1 MTGYVDFA
9 SSSEDEFPD
18 LDVVFQRSKQ
28 IRRPAKA
35 SAQDTTSRED
45 DDASPSRQLEEEAI
59 RWNASERK
67 DCVAGKSGDSGAA
80 PSTVVRR
87 RKLGAKTDNPL
98 LKPFGAFGKKNE
110 GQNLFDIAARTRKV
124 PSVNVRELRMRS
136 QDTTPTDVPPQAAE
150 DESEDSANEQTE
162 ITEADISEFF
172 GDSQSE
178 FEEDDTPILF
188 GREEPTW
195 KTRRPVPGRS
205 QQGRNPT
212 LKDPPNVTRLAPDT
226 DLPKP
231 NQSKDSKTR
240 HQGSTEDR
248 GSAEGRGTE
257 RTFSRDVTGSKSA
270 VVDLTDDMTEAL
282 RRLDISIGKER
293 QKHNTG
299 AKDNVPPTSPPL
311 TPPRPSTKPL
321 VSPKK
326 LPGIPKT
333 PHRPSMDLFWNQEFV
348 DEWNEEHSPKK
359 LILPPA
365 QKSPA
370 KSPAKAKAGRTESA
384 KQKENKK
391 AFEQIKHELAQN
403 FLREL
408 DDAITQGKLQAL
420 AESTGGIKI
429 NWSAKLNTTAGRANW
444 RREKVRSKL
453 PDGTEKSVTDRHHA
467 SIELAEK
474 VIDDEHRLLN
484 VVAHEFCHL
493 ANFMVSGITGNP
505 HGKEFKAWAA
515 KCSQR
520 FSDRGIEVTT
530 KHTYQIDY
538 KYVWECTECGL
549 EYKRHS
555 KSINPERHRCGSCKA
570 LLKQTKPTPRAT
582 GKTSEYQQFFK
593 EQMKIVK
600 QEHPKSPQ
608 KEVMKIIGERWAK
621 RGGSNRATPDSED
634 QSASIS
640 ETSVSKIGSRLVDLT
655 L

>member
-9 SSSEDEFPD
+9 SSSDDEFPD
-18 LDVVFQRSKQ
+18 LDIVFQRSQQ
-28 IRRPAKA
+28 IRQPAKPPPP
-35 SAQDTTSRED
+35 AQDSTSRDD

-59 RWNASERK
+59 RWNVSAR
-67 DCVAGKSGDSGAA
+67 GDFGAA
-80 PSTVVRR
+80 PPTVVRR
-87 RKLGAKTDNPL
+87 RKLGVKTDNPL
-98 LKPFGAFGKKNE
+98 LKPFGAFGKQNE
-110 GQNLFDIAARTRKV
+110 GQNLYDVPVKTREV
-124 PSVNVRELRMRS
+124 SDLRVRELRSSRS
-136 QDTTPTDVPPQAAE
+136 RDTTPTDVPPQEVE
-150 DESEDSANEQTE
+150 DESGDSANEQTE
-162 ITEADISEFF
+162 ITEAEISEFF

-178 FEEDDTPILF
+178 FEEEDIPILS
-188 GREEPTW
+188 RRKEPALINHQPIT
-195 KTRRPVPGRS
+195 GRS
-205 QQGRNPT
+205 RQQETGLMPE
-212 LKDPPNVTRLAPDT
+212 DPPRALRPSPSNA
-226 DLPKP
+226 LPASKP
-231 NQSKDSKTR
+231 SKNSKTR
-240 HQGSTEDR
+240 NQSTKTR
-248 GSAEGRGTE
+248 QNTRRAPGRIVAGP
-257 RTFSRDVTGSKSA
+257 KSI
-270 VVDLTDDMTEAL
+270 VVDLTDDMTNTL
-282 RRLDISIGKER
+282 RQLNIKSEDS
-293 QKHNTG
+293 QKYAAN
-299 AKDNVPPTSPPL
+299 AEDDDDAPPTSPPL
-311 TPPRPSTKPL
+311 TPLRPSIKSL
-321 VSPKK
+321 VSPTK

-333 PHRPSMDLFWNQEFV
+333 PHRPSMDMFWSQEFV

-359 LILPPA
+359 LILPPT

-370 KSPAKAKAGRTESA
+370 KSPAKPKARRTEGA
-384 KQKENKK
+384 KQKEIKK
-391 AFEQIKHELAQN
+391 AFEQRKHELAQD

-408 DDAITQGKLQAL
+408 DNAITQGKLQAL

-444 RREKVRSKL
+444 RREKIRSKL
-453 PDGTEKSVTDRHHA
+453 PDGTEKSITDRHHA

-520 FSDRGIEVTT
+520 FGDRGIEVTT
-530 KHTYQIDY
+530 KHTYEIDY

-570 LLKQTKPTPRAT
+570 LLKQTKPTPRAS
-582 GKTSEYQQFFK
+582 GKTSEYQRFFK

-600 QEHPKSPQ
+600 QEHPNSPQ
-608 KEVMKIIGERWAK
+608 KEVMRIIGEKWAK
-621 RGGSNRATPDSED
+621 RDGSNRATPDSED

-640 ETSVSKIGSRLVDLT
+640 ETSTRKVGSCLVDLT

>member
-1 MTGYVDFA
+1 MTGHVDFA

-18 LDVVFQRSKQ
+18 LDVVFQRSQQ
-28 IRRPAKA
+28 IRQPAKPPPP
-35 SAQDTTSRED
+35 AQDSTSWDD

-59 RWNASERK
+59 RWNLSAR
-67 DCVAGKSGDSGAA
+67 GDSGAA

-87 RKLGAKTDNPL
+87 RKLGVKTDNPL
-98 LKPFGAFGKKNE
+98 LKPFGAFGKQNE
-110 GQNLFDIAARTRKV
+110 GQNLYDVKVKTREV
-124 PSVNVRELRMRS
+124 SNVRVREPRS
-136 QDTTPTDVPPQAAE
+136 SRSRDTTPTDIPPQEVE
-150 DESEDSANEQTE
+150 DESADSANEQTE
-162 ITEADISEFF
+162 ISEAEVSEFS

-178 FEEDDTPILF
+178 FEEEDIPILS
-188 GREEPTW
+188 RRKEPALINHRSIT
-195 KTRRPVPGRS
+195 GRS
-205 QQGRNPT
+205 RQQEIGPM
-212 LKDPPNVTRLAPDT
+212 LEDPPRALRPSPSNALPAPN
-226 DLPKP
+226 P
-231 NQSKDSKTR
+231 SKNSKTR
-240 HQGSTEDR
+240 NQSTKKQKNTR
-248 GSAEGRGTE
+248 RAPGQIVAGPKTL
-257 RTFSRDVTGSKSA
+257 
-270 VVDLTDDMTEAL
+270 VVDLTDDMTNAL
-282 RRLDISIGKER
+282 RQLNIKSEDS
-293 QKHNTG
+293 QKH
-299 AKDNVPPTSPPL
+299 AASAEDDDDAPPTSPPL
-311 TPPRPSTKPL
+311 TPPRPSIKSL
-321 VSPKK
+321 VSPTK

-333 PHRPSMDLFWNQEFV
+333 PHRPSMDMFWSQEFV

-359 LILPPA
+359 LILPPT

-370 KSPAKAKAGRTESA
+370 KSTAKPKARRTEGA
-384 KQKENKK
+384 KQKEIKK
-391 AFEQIKHELAQN
+391 AFEQRKHELAQD

-408 DDAITQGKLQAL
+408 DNTITQGKLQAL

-444 RREKVRSKL
+444 RREKIRSKL
-453 PDGTEKSVTDRHHA
+453 PDATEKSITDRHHA

-520 FSDRGIEVTT
+520 FGDRGIEVTT
-530 KHTYQIDY
+530 KHTYEIDY

-582 GKTSEYQQFFK
+582 GKTSEYQRFFK

-608 KEVMKIIGERWAK
+608 KEVMRIIGEKWAK
-621 RGGSNRATPDSED
+621 RDGSNRATPDSED

-640 ETSVSKIGSRLVDLT
+640 EISIRKVGSCLVDLT

>member
-28 IRRPAKA
+28 VRQPAKPPPTP
-35 SAQDTTSRED
+35 QDSTARNDE
-45 DDASPSRQLEEEAI
+45 DASPSRQLEEEAI
-59 RWNASERK
+59 RWNASAR
-67 DCVAGKSGDSGAA
+67 GDSAAA
-80 PSTVVRR
+80 PSTVIRR
-87 RKLGAKTDNPL
+87 RKLGVKTDNPL
-98 LKPFGAFGKKNE
+98 LKPFGAFGKNNE
-110 GQNLFDIAARTRKV
+110 ELNLYDVPAKTRKV
-124 PSVNVRELRMRS
+124 PNVRVRELRSSGSR
-136 QDTTPTDVPPQAAE
+136 DTTPTDVPPQEVE
-150 DESEDSANEQTE
+150 DESGDSANEQTE
-162 ITEADISEFF
+162 ITEAEISEFF

-178 FEEDDTPILF
+178 FEEDDIPIL
-188 GREEPTW
+188 
-195 KTRRPVPGRS
+195 PGRKEPALIS
-205 QQGRNPT
+205 RHRQDTGPMLEDTCRALRPT
-212 LKDPPNVTRLAPDT
+212 PDT
-226 DLPKP
+226 ALPAFKP
-231 NQSKDSKTR
+231 SKIRNTRNQSTKKQQNT
-240 HQGSTEDR
+240 
-248 GSAEGRGTE
+248 GRTPGQ
-257 RTFSRDVTGSKSA
+257 DVARPKFL
-270 VVDLTDDMTEAL
+270 VVDLTDDMTNAL
-282 RRLDISIGKER
+282 RQLNVTSEDS
-293 QKHNTG
+293 QKHAASAELDDGDDGGG
-299 AKDNVPPTSPPL
+299 ASPS
-311 TPPRPSTKPL
+311 TPPRPSIKSL
-321 VSPKK
+321 VSPTK

-333 PHRPSMDLFWNQEFV
+333 PHRPSMDMFWSQKFV

-359 LILPPA
+359 LILPPT

-370 KSPAKAKAGRTESA
+370 KPKARRTESA
-384 KQKENKK
+384 KQKETKK
-391 AFEQIKHELAQN
+391 AFEQSKHELAQD

-408 DDAITQGKLQAL
+408 DNAITQGKLQAL

-453 PDGTEKSVTDRHHA
+453 PDGTEKPIADRHHA

-520 FSDRGIEVTT
+520 FGDRGIEVTT
-530 KHTYQIDY
+530 KHTYEIDY
-538 KYVWECTECGL
+538 KYIWECTECGL

-570 LLKQTKPTPRAT
+570 MLKQTKPTPRAI

-608 KEVMKIIGERWAK
+608 KEVMRIIGERWAK

-640 ETSVSKIGSRLVDLT
+640 EISVSEVGSRLVDLT

>member
-1 MTGYVDFA
+1 MPGYVDFA

-35 SAQDTTSRED
+35 PVQDTTSRDD

-59 RWNASERK
+59 RWNASARK
-67 DCVAGKSGDSGAA
+67 DFGARKSGASGAV

-98 LKPFGAFGKKNE
+98 LKPFGASGKKNE
-110 GQNLFDIAARTRKV
+110 GQNLFDIPTKARKV
-124 PSVNVRELRMRS
+124 PSVSVRELRARS
-136 QDTTPTDVPPQAAE
+136 RDTTPTDVPPQEAE
-150 DESEDSANEQTE
+150 DESGDSANEQTE

-172 GDSQSE
+172 GDSQSD

-188 GREEPTW
+188 GREEPTR
-195 KTRRPVPGRS
+195 KPRRPVPSRS
-205 QQGRNPT
+205 QQKTDPT
-212 LKDPPNVTRLAPDT
+212 LKGPPSVTRLTPDS
-226 DLPKP
+226 DRPKP
-231 NQSKDSKTR
+231 DQSMDSKSR
-240 HQGSTEDR
+240 HQSSDG
-248 GSAEGRGTE
+248 GQGTE
-257 RTFSRDVTGSKSA
+257 KTFSRDVTGSKSA
-270 VVDLTDDMTEAL
+270 VVDLTSDMTEAL
-282 RRLDISIGKER
+282 RRLDISIGKES

-299 AKDNVPPTSPPL
+299 AKDGVPPTSPPL
-311 TPPRPSTKPL
+311 TPPRPSIKSL

-333 PHRPSMDLFWNQEFV
+333 PHRPSMDLFWSQEFV

-370 KSPAKAKAGRTESA
+370 KSPAKSRTGRTESA
-384 KQKENKK
+384 KQKETKK

-453 PDGTEKSVTDRHHA
+453 PDGTEKSVKDRHHA

-520 FSDRGIEVTT
+520 FGDRGIEVTT

>member
-1 MTGYVDFA
+1 MTGYVEFA

-18 LDVVFQRSKQ
+18 LDVVLQRSKQ

-35 SAQDTTSRED
+35 PAQDTASGD
-45 DDASPSRQLEEEAI
+45 DDNVSPSRQLEEEAL
-59 RWNASERK
+59 RWNTSAPKGSGT
-67 DCVAGKSGDSGAA
+67 GKPVDSGVA
-80 PSTVVRR
+80 PLTVVRR

-98 LKPFGAFGKKNE
+98 LKPFGAFGKLNE
-110 GQNLFDIAARTRKV
+110 GQNLFDVPARTRKA
-124 PSVNVRELRMRS
+124 PSTTVRELRARTR
-136 QDTTPTDVPPQAAE
+136 DTTPTNVPSREAE

-178 FEEDDTPILF
+178 AEEDSTPILF
-188 GREEPTW
+188 EREEPTW
-195 KTRRPVPGRS
+195 NSRRPVRGRS
-205 QQGRNPT
+205 QQET
-212 LKDPPNVTRLAPDT
+212 DSMLKDPLRATRLVPDT
-226 DLPKP
+226 NLPKSNP
-231 NQSKDSKTR
+231 VKDRKTR
-240 HQGSTEDR
+240 HQSSTK
-248 GSAEGRGTE
+248 GRGTE
-257 RTFSRDVTGSKSA
+257 RTLDRNVAGPKSA
-270 VVDLTDDMTEAL
+270 VVDLTDDMTDAL
-282 RRLDISIGKER
+282 RRLGITNKEY
-293 QKHNTG
+293 QGHNTN
-299 AKDNVPPTSPPL
+299 AKDDVPPTSPPL
-311 TPPRPSTKPL
+311 TPPRSSSKSL
-321 VSPKK
+321 VSPNK

-333 PHRPSMDLFWNQEFV
+333 PHRPSMDLFWSQEFV

-370 KSPAKAKAGRTESA
+370 KSPVKAKAGRTESA

-391 AFEQIKHELAQN
+391 AFEQRKHELAQM

-444 RREKVRSKL
+444 RREKVRSRL
-453 PDGTEKSVTDRHHA
+453 PDGTEKSVSDRHHA

-520 FSDRGIEVTT
+520 FGDRGIEVTT
-530 KHTYQIDY
+530 KHTYEIDY

-634 QSASIS
+634 QSASVS

>member
-28 IRRPAKA
+28 IRQPAKPPPA
-35 SAQDTTSRED
+35 EDSTGRDD

-59 RWNASERK
+59 RWNASAR
-67 DCVAGKSGDSGAA
+67 GDSGTA
-80 PSTVVRR
+80 PSTVLRR
-87 RKLGAKTDNPL
+87 RKLGAKPDNPL
-98 LKPFGAFGKKNE
+98 LKPFGAFGTQNE
-110 GQNLFDIAARTRKV
+110 GQNLFDVLVKTKKAPDLR
-124 PSVNVRELRMRS
+124 VRELRARS
-136 QDTTPTDVPPQAAE
+136 RDTTPTGVPPQEVE
-150 DESEDSANEQTE
+150 DESGDSANEQTE
-162 ITEADISEFF
+162 ITEVEISEFF
-172 GDSQSE
+172 GDSESE
-178 FEEDDTPILF
+178 FEEDDVPILS
-188 GREEPTW
+188 GRKEPTLIN
-195 KTRRPVPGRS
+195 RQPIPGRS
-205 QQGRNPT
+205 RKQETGPT
-212 LKDPPNVTRLAPDT
+212 LKEPAPMLTPGTGLPISKPSKARETR
-226 DLPKP
+226 
-231 NQSKDSKTR
+231 NQSTI
-240 HQGSTEDR
+240 R
-248 GSAEGRGTE
+248 GEGTGRALG
-257 RTFSRDVTGSKSA
+257 RDITGPKSV
-270 VVDLTDDMTEAL
+270 VVDLTDDMTNAL
-282 RRLDISIGKER
+282 RQLDITSKDP
-293 QKHNTG
+293 QKYTASAGNG
-299 AKDNVPPTSPPL
+299 DVPSTSPPL
-311 TPPRPSTKPL
+311 TPPRASTKSL
-321 VSPKK
+321 ISPTK

-333 PHRPSMDLFWNQEFV
+333 PHRPSMDMFWSQEFV

-359 LILPPA
+359 LILPPT

-370 KSPAKAKAGRTESA
+370 KSPAKPKARRTESA
-384 KQKENKK
+384 KQKEIKK
-391 AFEQIKHELAQN
+391 AFEQRKHELAQN

-408 DDAITQGKLQAL
+408 DNAITQGKLQAL

-429 NWSAKLNTTAGRANW
+429 NWSTKLNTTAGRANW

-453 PDGTEKSVTDRHHA
+453 PDGTEKSTTDRHHA

-520 FSDRGIEVTT
+520 FGDRGIEVTT

-570 LLKQTKPTPRAT
+570 LLKQTKPTPRVT
-582 GKTSEYQQFFK
+582 SKTSEYQQFFK

-608 KEVMKIIGERWAK
+608 KEVMRIIGERWAK

-640 ETSVSKIGSRLVDLT
+640 ETSVSKVGSRLVDST

>member
-1 MTGYVDFA
+1 MRIPVSTTVSATRCIAMTGYVDFA

-28 IRRPAKA
+28 IRQSPPPAQN
-35 SAQDTTSRED
+35 STDRD
-45 DDASPSRQLEEEAI
+45 DDDVSPSRQLEEEAI
-59 RWNASERK
+59 RWNTSAR
-67 DCVAGKSGDSGAA
+67 GDSGAR
-80 PSTVVRR
+80 PSMMVRR
-87 RKLGAKTDNPL
+87 RKLGVKTDNPL
-98 LKPFGAFGKKNE
+98 LKPFGAFGNKNE
-110 GQNLFDIAARTRKV
+110 GQNLYDVPVKTRKV
-124 PSVNVRELRMRS
+124 SDMRVRELRSRS
-136 QDTTPTDVPPQAAE
+136 RDATPTDVPSHEVEGQ
-150 DESEDSANEQTE
+150 SGDSANEQTE
-162 ITEADISEFF
+162 ITEAEISEFF

-178 FEEDDTPILF
+178 FEEDDVMVTS
-188 GREEPTW
+188 GR
-195 KTRRPVPGRS
+195 KM
-205 QQGRNPT
+205 PT
-212 LKDPPNVTRLAPDT
+212 LTNHRPIPGLSRQPET
-226 DLPKP
+226 DLMLKGPPEAPRPTLPTSKP
-231 NQSKDSKTR
+231 ARNSKPRNQSTTKEQDSRK
-240 HQGSTEDR
+240 
-248 GSAEGRGTE
+248 GTGQ
-257 RTFSRDVTGSKSA
+257 DVAGPRSL
-270 VVDLTDDMTEAL
+270 VVDLTDDMTKAL
-282 RRLDISIGKER
+282 RQLDITREDS
-293 QKHNTG
+293 QKHAAG
-299 AKDNVPPTSPPL
+299 AAGDAAPTLPPMS
-311 TPPRPSTKPL
+311 PPRPSVKTL
-321 VSPKK
+321 VSPTK

-333 PHRPSMDLFWNQEFV
+333 PHRPSMDMFWSQEFV

-370 KSPAKAKAGRTESA
+370 KSPAKPKGHKRESA
-384 KQKENKK
+384 KQKETKK
-391 AFEQIKHELAQN
+391 AFEQRKHDLAQD

-408 DDAITQGKLQAL
+408 DNAITQGKLQAL

-444 RREKVRSKL
+444 RREKIRSKL
-453 PDGTEKSVTDRHHA
+453 PDGTEESMTDRHHA

-520 FSDRGIEVTT
+520 FGDRGIDVTT
-530 KHTYQIDY
+530 KHTYEIDY

-593 EQMKIVK
+593 EQMRIVK

-608 KEVMKIIGERWAK
+608 KEVMRIIGEKWAK
-621 RGGSNRATPDSED
+621 RGGSSRATPDSED
-634 QSASIS
+634 QASIS
-640 ETSVSKIGSRLVDLT
+640 ETSVNKVGSRLVDLT

>member
-18 LDVVFQRSKQ
+18 LDVVFQKSKQ
-28 IRRPAKA
+28 IRQPARLPPPR
-35 SAQDTTSRED
+35 QDLTDNDD
-45 DDASPSRQLEEEAI
+45 DDASPSKQLEEEAI
-59 RWNASERK
+59 RWNSSARRES
-67 DCVAGKSGDSGAA
+67 DAA
-80 PSTVVRR
+80 PLTMVRR
-87 RKLGAKTDNPL
+87 RKLGVKLNNPL
-98 LKPFGAFGKKNE
+98 LKPFGGSGMNNE
-110 GQNLFDIAARTRKV
+110 GQNLYDVPVKTRKF
-124 PSVNVRELRMRS
+124 SGQRAHELRSSSRS
-136 QDTTPTDVPPQAAE
+136 RYTTPTDAPPLQEGE
-150 DESEDSANEQTE
+150 DESGDSADEQTE

-172 GDSQSE
+172 CDSQPD
-178 FEEDDTPILF
+178 FEENNIPILS
-188 GREEPTW
+188 GRKEPTLISH
-195 KTRRPVPGRS
+195 RPNPGRS
-205 QQGRNPT
+205 RQQETGPI
-212 LKDPPNVTRLAPDT
+212 LKDSSRAPKSTPDT
-226 DLPKP
+226 TLPASKP
-231 NQSKDSKTR
+231 PRNSKTR
-240 HQGSTEDR
+240 IQSTQKKKDI
-248 GSAEGRGTE
+248 GRALG
-257 RTFSRDVTGSKSA
+257 RDVAGPESF
-270 VVDLTDDMTEAL
+270 VVDLTDDMTNAL
-282 RRLDISIGKER
+282 RQLDITSEDSQI
-293 QKHNTG
+293 HAPITG
-299 AKDNVPPTSPPL
+299 DDDDAPPTSPPL
-311 TPPRPSTKPL
+311 TPPRHIKSL
-321 VSPKK
+321 ASPTK

-333 PHRPSMDLFWNQEFV
+333 PHGPSMDIFWSQEFV

-359 LILPPA
+359 LILPPT

-370 KSPAKAKAGRTESA
+370 KNLARPKARRTESA
-384 KQKENKK
+384 KQKETKK
-391 AFEQIKHELAQN
+391 AFEQRKHELAQD
-403 FLREL
+403 FLHEL
-408 DDAITQGKLQAL
+408 DNAITQGKLQAL

-444 RREKVRSKL
+444 RREKVRSRL
-453 PDGTEKSVTDRHHA
+453 SDGTGKPITDRHHA

-520 FSDRGIEVTT
+520 FGDRGIEVTT
-530 KHTYQIDY
+530 KHTYEIDY

-570 LLKQTKPTPRAT
+570 MLKQTKPTPRAT

-608 KEVMKIIGERWAK
+608 KEVMRIIGEKWAK
-621 RGGSNRATPDSED
+621 RGGSNRATPDKED
-634 QSASIS
+634 QASTS
-640 ETSVSKIGSRLVDLT
+640 ETGIRKVGSHLNNLT